1 MKLLK
6 MSVTKLVLL
15 IIVIS
20 LVVIE
25 LYKTFKGLELD
36 QVFIDIT
43 LMVIAFYYWQKGMKY
58 ESVDSVITEETL
70 SDNNKL

>member
-15 IIVIS
+15 IIVVS

-36 QVFIDIT
+36 QVFVDIT
-43 LMVIAFYYWQKGMKY
+43 LMVIAFYYGQKGMKY
-58 ESVDSVITEETL
+58 ESVDSIIENEDL
-70 SDNNKL
+70 SSKDKL

>member
-58 ESVDSVITEETL
+58 ESVDSIIEEDL
-70 SDNNKL
+70 DSNNKI